1 MKNTKQTILSKRNF
15 IRATLVVVLFCCITG
30 YTSAQNSLN
39 VYMEII
45 GGSTSFS
52 DSVVS
57 SSQPLHG
64 TMVIEVTDTTN
75 ISKIHVKMGTS
86 DGANDL
92 FSQLF
97 IFDVTDSLSLPTG
110 TTYLREGKVIYLG
123 IGNYTGLNH
132 FFGEAKLEDNAG
144 LIGPA
149 IKYEQ

>member
-1 MKNTKQTILSKRNF
+1 
-15 IRATLVVVLFCCITG
+15 
-30 YTSAQNSLN
+30 
-39 VYMEII
+39 MEII

-57 SSQPLHG
+57 SSQPLYG
-64 TMVIEVTDTTN
+64 TMVIEVSDTTN
-75 ISKIHVKMGTS
+75 ISKIHVKMGSS

-92 FSQLF
+92 FSQIF
-97 IFDVTDSLSLPTG
+97 NFDVTDSLPTG

-132 FFGEAKLEDNAG
+132 FFGEAKLENNSGVIG
-144 LIGPA
+144 LA